1 QAFPFE
7 EKAIE
12 LHETNARR
20 TTQGLYDP
28 WVKNSLAELAKLKPV
43 RYGKAERGD
52 NSLAADVGALQAALK
67 QNPGSAS
74 LLNQLGIAQ
83 RQQGHFDEARQAY
96 EAAITANPVA
106 PLPHL
111 NLAILYDLYLGDVAK
126 AQALYQRCVELSP
139 ADATQLNRWLAELKA
154 RKPAPNSPTS
164 TATAAAAPTQD
175 TTSVASR
182 KDKP

>member
-1 QAFPFE
+1 
-7 EKAIE
+7 
-12 LHETNARR
+12 
-20 TTQGLYDP
+20 
-28 WVKNSLAELAKLKPV
+28 
-43 RYGKAERGD
+43 
-52 NSLAADVGALQAALK
+52 
-67 QNPGSAS
+67 
-74 LLNQLGIAQ
+74 
-83 RQQGHFDEARQAY
+83 
-96 EAAITANPVA
+96 
-106 PLPHL
+106 L